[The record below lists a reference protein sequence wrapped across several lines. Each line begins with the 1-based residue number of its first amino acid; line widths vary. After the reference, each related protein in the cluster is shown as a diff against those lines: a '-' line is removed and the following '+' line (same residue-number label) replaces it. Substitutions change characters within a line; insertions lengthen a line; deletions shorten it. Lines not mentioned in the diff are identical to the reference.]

1 MGVLC
6 LIWRSKMGLMDSITG
21 AVLGKVLGGQQ
32 GGMAQVAAEMFN
44 QNGGLGGILE
54 KFKAGGMG
62 DQAASWVGKG
72 ENLPIS
78 AEQISSVIGT
88 GAIADMAAKFGLSPE
103 TLSTQI
109 AQYLPGV
116 IDKLTP
122 KGKVTEKSGG
132 LLASVLGM
140 LK

>member
-1 MGVLC
+1 
-6 LIWRSKMGLMDSITG
+6 MGLMDSITG

-32 GGMAQVAAEMFN
+32 GGMAQVAAEMFT
-44 QNGGLGGILE
+44 QNGGLSGILE
-54 KFKAGGMG
+54 KFKSGGMG

-88 GAIADMAAKFGLSPE
+88 GAIADLAAKFGLSPE